1 MKTSMALLAL
11 IVFASPSISYFKFQR
26 PVQATGGGQHY
37 FVVDDVLWKN
47 AQPDLGDL
55 RLYNGQ
61 TEYPYALVI
70 EHGSMEHEHTS
81 VRVLQQSTVA
91 GKTQFIIDMSGV
103 VEYDHIDLK
112 LASRNFV
119 AHAKVEGQNDLH
131 GPHWAVLAE
140 PILYD
145 LSKEGLGGNSML
157 RLPLST
163 YKYLRVTIDGP
174 VNPADIQGATAEFRQ
189 EQQAQWRN
197 VAQSP
202 KVSSQDHDTVLTFD
216 VPKNVPVERVSF
228 AIDPNQP
235 NFRRTV
241 EIRNDRDAW
250 LGSGE
255 ISKVHMVRNGNKIDK
270 DDSTVEFSSQAEK
283 TIKVIIHN
291 GDDQPLQQSARLEQH
306 ERRIYFD
313 APATGGLTLY
323 YGDEKLGS
331 PVYDYAKLFQMEK
344 NVVAAQLGAEVP
356 NSAYAGRPDERPW
369 TERHPAVLWIAIVG
383 AVVVLGAVALRSMK
397 TATAT

>member
-1 MKTSMALLAL
+1 MKTSTALLAL
-11 IVFASPSISYFKFQR
+11 ILFASPSISYFKFQR
-26 PVQATGGGQHY
+26 PVQVTGGGQHY
-37 FVVDDVLWKN
+37 FAIDQAIWEN

-70 EHGSMEHEHTS
+70 ERGSLKHEHTN
-81 VRVLQQSTVA
+81 VRVLQQGTVT
-91 GKTQFIIDMSGV
+91 GKTQFLIDMSGV

-112 LASRNFV
+112 LAARNFV
-119 AHAKVEGQNDLH
+119 AHANVEGQDDLH
-131 GPHWAVLAE
+131 GPHWALLAE

-174 VNPADIQGATAEFRQ
+174 VKPADIQGAIAEFRE
-189 EQQAQWRN
+189 EQQARWRN
-197 VAQSP
+197 VAEAP
-202 KVSSQDHDTVLTFD
+202 KISSQDHDTVLTFD
-216 VPKNVPVERVSF
+216 VPKNVPVERISF

-235 NFRRTV
+235 NFRRAV
-241 EIRNDRDAW
+241 EIRNDRDLW

-255 ISKVHMVRNGNKIDK
+255 ISKVHMVRNGNKIDT
-270 DDSTVEFSSQAEK
+270 DDSTVEFSPQAEK
-283 TIKVIIHN
+283 KIKVIIHN
-291 GDDQPLQQSARLEQH
+291 GDDKPLQQSARLEQH

-313 APATGGLTLY
+313 APAAGALTLY
-323 YGDEKLGS
+323 YGDEKLAP
-331 PVYDYAKLFQMEK
+331 PVYDYAKLFQVEK
-344 NVVAAQLGAEVP
+344 NVMPAQLGAEES

-369 TERHPAVLWIAIVG
+369 TERHPAVLWIAIIG

-397 TATAT
+397 TAAAT

>member
-1 MKTSMALLAL
+1 MKTSKALLAL
-11 IVFASPSISYFKFQR
+11 ILFASPSISYFKFQR
-26 PVQATGGGQHY
+26 PVQVAGGGQHY
-37 FVVDDVLWKN
+37 FAVDETLWRN
-47 AQPDLGDL
+47 AQPDLSDL
-55 RLYNGQ
+55 RLYSGL

-70 EHGSMEHEHTS
+70 ERGSMEHEHTP
-81 VRVLQQSTVA
+81 VRVLQQSAVA

-112 LASRNFV
+112 LASRDFV
-119 AHAKVEGQNDLH
+119 AHAKVEGQDDLH
-131 GPHWAVLAE
+131 GPHWAELAG

-174 VNPADIQGATAEFRQ
+174 VKPADIQGATAEFRE
-189 EQQAQWRN
+189 EQQARWRN
-197 VAQSP
+197 VAETPKISSP
-202 KVSSQDHDTVLTFD
+202 DHDTVLTFD

-235 NFRRTV
+235 NFRRAV
-241 EIRNDRDAW
+241 EIRNDRDVW

-255 ISKVHMVRNGNKIDK
+255 ISKVHMVRNGNKIDA
-270 DDSTVEFSSQAEK
+270 DNSTVEFSTQAEK

-291 GDDQPLQQSARLEQH
+291 GDDKPLQQSTRLEQH

-313 APATGGLTLY
+313 ASAAGALTLY
-323 YGDEKLGS
+323 YGDEKLGP

-344 NVVAAQLGAEVP
+344 NVVPAQLGAAVS

-369 TERHPAVLWIAIVG
+369 TERHPGVLWIAIVG
-383 AVVVLGAVALRSMK
+383 AVVVLGAVALRSVK
-397 TATAT
+397 TATAA